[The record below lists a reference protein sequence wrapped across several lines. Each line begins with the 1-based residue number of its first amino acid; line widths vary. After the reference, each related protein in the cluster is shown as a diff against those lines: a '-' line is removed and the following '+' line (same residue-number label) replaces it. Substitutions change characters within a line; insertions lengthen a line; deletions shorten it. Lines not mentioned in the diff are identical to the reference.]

1 MTNMNVMIV
10 VYNNI
15 PLQMSLIK
23 DSIVVNDV
31 AYRIIFLIFSIF
43 VMFFNVKEY
52 TARKYD
58 VLAINTQ
65 NNVLQ
70 KREENDKK

>member
-1 MTNMNVMIV
+1 MIV

-23 DSIVVNDV
+23 DGIVVNDV

-52 TARKYD
+52 TITSED
-58 VLAINTQ
+58 MF
-65 NNVLQ
+65 
-70 KREENDKK
+70 

>member
-1 MTNMNVMIV
+1 MTSMNVMIV

-31 AYRIIFLIFSIF
+31 AYWIIFLIFSIF

-52 TARKYD
+52 TITSED
-58 VLAINTQ
+58 MF
-65 NNVLQ
+65 
-70 KREENDKK
+70 